1 MQDNSLNQLKKEY
14 MNTPIPSELDFIVK
28 KAFRENK
35 INVSTNNKSLTKLI
49 KIAASI
55 AAAIAVL
62 TIGINTS
69 PVFAEALSKV
79 PVVSSIVKVL
89 TFKEFKVNENNF
101 QANIK
106 VPAIEGLE
114 NKELQNSLN
123 DKYLKQNKRLYEEFM
138 KDTEELNALGG
149 GHMGIDAGYQI
160 KTDNDKLLS
169 IGRYVVNTAGSSS
182 TTFQYD
188 TIDKQKQILITLP
201 SLFMDDS
208 YIEIISKNIK
218 EQMLQQINTDEGKI
232 YWVEGG
238 NSEGIPDSEFFKSI
252 DAEQSFYINNA
263 GKLVISFN
271 KYEVAPGYMGTPE
284 FEIPTE
290 AIADI
295 LVGNEYIK

>member
-1 MQDNSLNQLKKEY
+1 

-188 TIDKQKQILITLP
+188 TIDKQKQILITLS

-238 NSEGIPDSEFFKSI
+238 NSDGIPDSEFFKSI
-252 DAEQSFYINNA
+252 D
-263 GKLVISFN
+263 
-271 KYEVAPGYMGTPE
+271 T
-284 FEIPTE
+284 
-290 AIADI
+290 
-295 LVGNEYIK
+295 

>member
-69 PVFAEALSKV
+69 PAFAEALSKV

-138 KDTEELNALGG
+138 KDTEELKALGG

-188 TIDKQKQILITLP
+188 TIDKQKQILITLS

-238 NSEGIPDSEFFKSI
+238 NSDGIPDSEFFKSI
-252 DAEQSFYINNA
+252 DTEQSFYINNA